1 MAIKPLH
8 HYEALLRWTGAA
20 KGPVRG
26 YKDYSREY
34 EVQLAGK
41 PLLRG
46 SADPSFLGDPELV
59 NPEDMLLAA
68 LSACHMLSFF
78 AECAFAKVEVHDYE
92 DNASGTMVFEGRG
105 GQFTDVLLRPNAL
118 LSNCDEARA
127 LELHERA
134 HKSCFIARSVNF
146 PVRHEAVSRFRA

>member
-8 HYEALLRWTGAA
+8 HYEAVLRWTGAG

-26 YKDYSREY
+26 YKDYSRDY
-34 EVQLAGK
+34 EVQIPGK
-41 PLLRG
+41 PLLTG
-46 SADPSFLGDPELV
+46 SADPSFLGDPALI

-78 AECAFAKVEVHDYE
+78 AECAFAKVVVHEYE
-92 DNASGTMVFEGRG
+92 DSASGTMQFEGRG

-118 LSNCDEARA
+118 LSNCDEAKA

-134 HKSCFIARSVNF
+134 HKNCFIARSVNF
-146 PVRHEAVSRFRA
+146 PVRHAAVSRLVA